1 MMSNRFFLVI
11 TILMTMLFAKWEGIS
26 STSPVSAKKGLL
38 SSNISTST
46 VEFTLDGF
54 KLIDVST
61 DKGDAFIVKV
71 DGGASIM
78 ELGSPDLHQLT
89 ASVIIPD
96 DKNMDIRIISSEFTE
111 YNNILI
117 APSKGNLS
125 REVNPSEI
133 PYEWNDVYDRDEFFP
148 EKLAELRNPYILRD
162 SRGQTIVTYPFQ
174 YNPMSKILR
183 VYTNLVVEIFEN
195 GNSNI
200 NTKTI
205 A

>member
-1 MMSNRFFLVI
+1 MCNRFFLVI

-38 SSNISTST
+38 NSNISTST

-96 DKNMDIRIISSEFTE
+96 DKNMDTQQNNPTINRARLLRHKSTSE
-111 YNNILI
+111 N
-117 APSKGNLS
+117 
-125 REVNPSEI
+125 
-133 PYEWNDVYDRDEFFP
+133 
-148 EKLAELRNPYILRD
+148 
-162 SRGQTIVTYPFQ
+162 
-174 YNPMSKILR
+174 
-183 VYTNLVVEIFEN
+183 
-195 GNSNI
+195 
-200 NTKTI
+200 
-205 A
+205 